1 MRDIVFEWYVPH
13 MPDKKERLAKALAV
27 STAIVF
33 FIDAVFFMAIMLI
46 PALILGAAGFFLSRS
61 WNYEYEYVYVN
72 GDFTISKILHKSQR
86 KDVFHADRTDFEE
99 IVPGRKTSEAAGI
112 RDFSSG
118 FPDRPVYSIR
128 VKGSWICIEA
138 EEGFINEM
146 KKYYPITDR

>member
-27 STAIVF
+27 SAAIVF

-46 PALILGAAGFFLSRS
+46 PALILGAAGFFLSRA

-72 GDFTISKILHKSQR
+72 GDFTISKILHKSRR

-99 IVPGRKTSEAAGI
+99 IVPGRKTSEEAGI
-112 RDFSSG
+112 RDFSSCCWRLRNTACRSTG
-118 FPDRPVYSIR
+118 MGKPFGPKSRLSLSPPTR
-128 VKGSWICIEA
+128 
-138 EEGFINEM
+138 F
-146 KKYYPITDR
+146 R